1 MSEQQS
7 LPANRNALIQRLITH
22 YTVDDIFVGR
32 DVELAQLDAFLA
44 DKRPYGLL
52 AAPTGLGKTALL
64 VHWAARVQ
72 QHTDWRICFAPI
84 NLHFGT
90 AGEQAALEILAHSLA
105 DLHND
110 TQQFQRY
117 DHSPFSLRALISDY
131 LHRPLPP
138 DVRLVLIVDGIDEAI
153 GWEIGQLCLVPP
165 DSAVKII
172 VAARQRDDMGHV
184 EWMAHLGWEAGLVT
198 CFHLT
203 GLDRAAL
210 IALLQAQGGQL
221 AALAADP
228 NFVAQFERVSEG
240 NPLTCNLLIKAL
252 PGKIPTLADLSQRP
266 PGLSVFLRDWMETL
280 RRQRQQSQ
288 EVLELLALC
297 AIAYGPLASDD
308 LQALAPEIFN
318 QQSSMV
324 DAVQSD
330 EVARFIITVGE
341 QTCIFSHQ
349 RLREVFLEEIYQTEE
364 RDRLHRRLVAYGNDW
379 WSKRTQPLSNYLRQF
394 WLLHCAEL
402 GEWDLIREVVS
413 AILPTADGRGSAQPW
428 QIARYV
434 AEGSNSGYL
443 GDLEGV
449 WRRAETQGDLGLMLR
464 CALIAA
470 SLRSQ
475 RENLSPE
482 LLVSLVQVGTPA
494 GRWSVAAALK
504 HIALMPDGERQ
515 ADSLAVL
522 AAAGITLPWAQALEI
537 ARAIGD
543 EGARARALAALA
555 QRLEGAQQAAVYN
568 EVLAAARAIGDAEKR
583 AAALAALAQRLEG
596 TQQAAVYNEALAAAR
611 AIKNERTRADALAKL
626 IPHLPPS
633 LLSNVLATAR
643 DIGRE
648 WQRAQVLAALAP
660 HLSRELLDEALT
672 MVQAIRSEGARTE
685 ALAAL
690 IPHLPQEL
698 LSETLAVVRAIGY
711 VEERVKALVA
721 LAPHLN
727 QDLLGETLAVA
738 RAIGDAEER
747 AKVLVALAPH
757 LNHDLLGE
765 VLAVARAIEREWQ
778 RARTL
783 GALAPH
789 LPLDQ
794 QAAVYGESL
803 TAARTIGDE
812 LQRARTLAELAP
824 HLPAELLGEALAT
837 AQDIK
842 DERRRAEALAALPP
856 YLPPELLGR
865 ALAATQDIRNEQR
878 RAEALAALVPH
889 LPSELLSEALTAILN
904 ITDEQRQAEALAAL
918 PPRLPPELL
927 SEALAAARDI
937 EDAEARVK
945 ALAALSP
952 HLAAC
957 PALNDQFPP
966 TLRVLAQRGRP
977 TLLRDLVALMP
988 WLAALAERCQP
999 ALWAALFAAII
1010 ETAQCWP

>member
-1 MSEQQS
+1 
-7 LPANRNALIQRLITH
+7 
-22 YTVDDIFVGR
+22 
-32 DVELAQLDAFLA
+32 
-44 DKRPYGLL
+44 
-52 AAPTGLGKTALL
+52 
-64 VHWAARVQ
+64 
-72 QHTDWRICFAPI
+72 
-84 NLHFGT
+84 
-90 AGEQAALEILAHSLA
+90 
-105 DLHND
+105 
-110 TQQFQRY
+110 
-117 DHSPFSLRALISDY
+117 
-131 LHRPLPP
+131 
-138 DVRLVLIVDGIDEAI
+138 
-153 GWEIGQLCLVPP
+153 
-165 DSAVKII
+165 
-172 VAARQRDDMGHV
+172 
-184 EWMAHLGWEAGLVT
+184 
-198 CFHLT
+198 
-203 GLDRAAL
+203 
-210 IALLQAQGGQL
+210 
-221 AALAADP
+221 
-228 NFVAQFERVSEG
+228 
-240 NPLTCNLLIKAL
+240 
-252 PGKIPTLADLSQRP
+252 
-266 PGLSVFLRDWMETL
+266 
-280 RRQRQQSQ
+280 
-288 EVLELLALC
+288 VLELLALC
-297 AIAYGPLASDD
+297 AIVYGPLASDD

-318 QQSSMV
+318 QQSIMV

-349 RLREVFLEEIYQTEE
+349 RLREVFLEEIYQNEE

-379 WSKRTQPLSNYLRQF
+379 WSKRTQPLSDYLRQF

-413 AILPTADGRGSAQPW
+413 AILPTADGGRSAQPW

-515 ADSLAVL
+515 ADSLAGL

-543 EGARARALAALA
+543 EGVRARVLAALA
-555 QRLEGAQQAAVYN
+555 QRLEGTQQAAVYN
-568 EVLAAARAIGDAEKR
+568 EALAAARAIGDAEKR

-611 AIKNERTRADALAKL
+611 TIKNERTRADALATL

-660 HLSRELLDEALT
+660 YLSQELMDEALT

-690 IPHLPQEL
+690 VPHLPQQL
-698 LSETLAVVRAIGY
+698 LDE
-711 VEERVKALVA
+711 A
-721 LAPHLN
+721 LA
-727 QDLLGETLAVA
+727 TA
-738 RAIGDAEER
+738 RAIRDAEAR
-747 AKVLVALAPH
+747 AKALA
-757 LNHDLLGE
+757 
-765 VLAVARAIEREWQ
+765 
-778 RARTL
+778 
-783 GALAPH
+783 ALVPR
-789 LPLDQ
+789 LPQ
-794 QAAVYGESL
+794 
-803 TAARTIGDE
+803 
-812 LQRARTLAELAP
+812 
-824 HLPAELLGEALAT
+824 ELLGEALAAT
-837 AQDIK
+837 REIGDAEVRAKALAALIPHLPPELLDDALAVARGIG
-842 DERRRAEALAALPP
+842 DAAVRAEALAALVPRLP
-856 YLPPELLGR
+856 QELLGEALAATREIGDAEARAKALAALVPRLPQELLGEALAATREIGDAEVRAKALAALVPRLPPELLGEMLVAVR
-865 ALAATQDIRNEQR
+865 AIEDGED

-889 LPSELLSEALTAILN
+889 LAG
-904 ITDEQRQAEALAAL
+904 
-918 PPRLPPELL
+918 
-927 SEALAAARDI
+927 
-937 EDAEARVK
+937 
-945 ALAALSP
+945 
-952 HLAAC
+952 C
-957 PALNDQFPP
+957 PVLDDQFPP

-999 ALWAALFAAII
+999 ALWAALFAAIT